1 MDPLA
6 GLKEALALPV
16 AALRKEPGAI
26 TLLVYA
32 VLDAPPTEQGMA
44 IERLLQ
50 LTEARLHLPLQE
62 ALPGRVVELFES
74 EQPAVRRIAARL
86 VVTCPHAA
94 AIPGLIRCLADDDA
108 RVREDCIL
116 ALRQADFDT
125 SALVPHLGSE
135 RAEVREAALR
145 VLHPPAPP
153 SVRTELQRLLGDDVP
168 GVRHLAAGF
177 LPDDDDTPGLWG
189 VTVDA
194 LRAGGDE
201 STRIQAAGRL
211 GRLEP
216 LPETSEVLLEALRAG
231 TARVRAAAAEAL
243 ARFSPTSTQVA
254 GALLGSLHDSSSS
267 VARRA
272 AAALSVRGPATEAL
286 APSLLVALE
295 DSSVPEEVR
304 GQVALALGRLGVREA
319 IPPLSRL
326 LDRPDSSFRLV
337 LDAFSGLSSLPGLKH
352 DAVVALGL
360 FGPLAAET
368 APALSRLAREGGP
381 ALRHAA
387 SEALGYMGLFAS

>member
-6 GLKEALALPV
+6 GLKEALAMPV
-16 AALRKEPGAI
+16 ASLREEPGAI

-32 VLDAPPTEQGMA
+32 VLDAPPAERGPA
-44 IERLLQ
+44 IERLLH

-62 ALPGRVVELFES
+62 ALPGRIVEFFES
-74 EQPAVRRIAARL
+74 EESAVRRIAARL
-86 VVTCPHAA
+86 VATCTHSA
-94 AIPGLIRCLADDDA
+94 AIPGLIRCLADDDV
-108 RVREDCIL
+108 RVREDCII
-116 ALRQADFDT
+116 ALRHADFDAN
-125 SALVPHLGSE
+125 ALVPYLGSE

-153 SVRTELQRLLGDDVP
+153 AIRGELQRLLGDDVP

-177 LPDDDDTPGLWG
+177 LPDDDGTPGLWG

-216 LPETSEVLLEALRAG
+216 RPETSEVLLEALRTG
-231 TARVRAAAAEAL
+231 TARVRAAVAEAL

-254 GALLGSLHDSSSS
+254 GALLGALRDSSPA
-267 VARRA
+267 VACRA
-272 AAALSVRGPATEAL
+272 AAALSGRGAATEAL
-286 APSLLVALE
+286 APNLLAVLE
-295 DSSVPEEVR
+295 DAFVAEEVR
-304 GQVALALGRLGVREA
+304 GQVALALGRLGIREVIA
-319 IPPLSRL
+319 PLSRL
-326 LDRPDSSFRLV
+326 LERPDSSFRLV
-337 LDAFSGLSSLPGLKH
+337 LDAFTGLPSLPGLKH

-360 FGPLAAET
+360 FGPLAAEA

-387 SEALGYMGLFAS
+387 SEALGRMGLFAP